1 MAVWMRSFIAIPA
14 LVLVTACGGD
24 ERAVAETTPS
34 QPVGSAAPAV
44 AGAPAE
50 GSSVT
55 PAAGGEVIE
64 ILMTMEN
71 GGSFEPAEVTANPGD
86 VLRFVNV
93 DNVHNVSFPAAKNPG
108 ASNLPAASAYLTTPG
123 AAYEMPVE
131 LAPGDYTFQCDP
143 HAAMGMVGTL
153 TVAE

>member
-1 MAVWMRSFIAIPA
+1 MAVWTRSFIAIPA
-14 LVLVTACGGD
+14 LVLVAACGG
-24 ERAVAETTPS
+24 EEAAVAETTPS
-34 QPVGSAAPAV
+34 QPAASA
-44 AGAPAE
+44 APAE

-64 ILMTMEN
+64 IRMTMEN

-123 AAYEMPVE
+123 AAYEMQVG

-143 HAAMGMVGTL
+143 HVAMGMVGTL
-153 TVAE
+153 TVEE